1 MDKWCRDVIYD
12 KQHNNEG
19 HYHFYTL
26 QHVCHILL
34 PGLFEGLFFSYYCTT
49 ENYSKKKKFTKNLE
63 LALKKRERIF
73 FVTSRKRCISHNI
86 YMLVRIQNLL
96 LPIAS
101 RQAIDKYSTC
111 LNVFTCDSVTD
122 ESNTCMS
129 VRIHEQKWKSELQ
142 LLMSVKREFLSAQ
155 ERNSTLWRNG
165 YFTTK

>member
-1 MDKWCRDVIYD
+1 MKVTITFTRCNTSAI
-12 KQHNNEG
+12 
-19 HYHFYTL
+19 
-26 QHVCHILL
+26 
-34 PGLFEGLFFSYYCTT
+34 SYCPA
-49 ENYSKKKKFTKNLE
+49 YSKAYSLVITVPQKITPKKKFTKNLE